1 MVVDQMVIALKMNVF
16 ANQAIKAQDA
26 KKLFVILIVAPM
38 RNVLMENVFA
48 TKDGLEVCAILSL
61 VPMNV
66 ITGKYLKNY
75 FRGVCLGGS
84 CICDKNFKGFDC
96 SEKICINDCSGHGK
110 CNSQKRCECDSG
122 YRKLYFLKD
131 SLMLIAPRNYV
142 KIIVIIMDIVMMV
155 NVSVKMVIN
164 IYINHI

>member
-1 MVVDQMVIALKMNVF
+1 VTKNTVQMVVDQMVIALKMNVF

-66 ITGKYLKNY
+66 ITGKY
-75 FRGVCLGGS
+75 
-84 CICDKNFKGFDC
+84 
-96 SEKICINDCSGHGK
+96 
-110 CNSQKRCECDSG
+110 
-122 YRKLYFLKD
+122 
-131 SLMLIAPRNYV
+131 
-142 KIIVIIMDIVMMV
+142 
-155 NVSVKMVIN
+155 
-164 IYINHI
+164 